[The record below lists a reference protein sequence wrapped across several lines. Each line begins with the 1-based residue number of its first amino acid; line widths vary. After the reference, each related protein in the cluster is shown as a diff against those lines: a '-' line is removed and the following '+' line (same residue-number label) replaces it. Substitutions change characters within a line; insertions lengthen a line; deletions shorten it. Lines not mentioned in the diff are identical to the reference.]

1 MSDTTNIMD
10 IPTQPPN
17 NDNRQSLPP
26 QLQPPQV
33 QQLPQQLSQPQLPQ
47 QNRYTA
53 PPPDLPHPLLP
64 KAEQSLTED
73 NIRMNIDVDPTIMN
87 KVMHDIH
94 THTSRSGAYNNTTSL
109 NEPANNPNSTIGIPS
124 NDIPKNSHVESLLQ
138 DETASP
144 TYVPPPMPRY
154 SSSATKLPSHNHSLV
169 QQQIQKKKKR
179 EHFMDGLLDD
189 IKLPILISLLYFI
202 FQLPCTTTILR
213 RVAPFFYQEDM
224 NLNVVGMGSLSL
236 AFAVLT
242 LFLIRAQ
249 DEILSF
255 FS

>member
-1 MSDTTNIMD
+1 MSDTTSIMD
-10 IPTQPPN
+10 IPTHPQQQMQSQQMQSQQMQP
-17 NDNRQSLPP
+17 QLPP
-26 QLQPPQV
+26 QLPPPPQ
-33 QQLPQQLSQPQLPQ
+33 QQ
-47 QNRYTA
+47 RYNA
-53 PPPDLPHPLLP
+53 HPPDLPHQLMP
-64 KAEQSLTED
+64 KPEQSLTED

-87 KVMHDIH
+87 KVMHDINA
-94 THTSRSGAYNNTTSL
+94 HTSRSGAYNNTTNL
-109 NEPANNPNSTIGIPS
+109 NDPATHTTSTIGIPS

-144 TYVPPPMPRY
+144 TYVPQPMY
-154 SSSATKLPSHNHSLV
+154 NTSSSIPKLPSHNHSLV

-179 EHFMDGLLDD
+179 ENFMDGLLDD

-202 FQLPCTTTILR
+202 FQLPCTTTIIR
-213 RVAPFFYQEDM
+213 KVAPFFYQEDM

-236 AFAVLT
+236 AFAILT